1 MDDMEREALRRAE
14 RIRSAVPN
22 SQRVHK
28 PSAKPSVKPPVRT
41 DEKVPEKQEQS
52 KKAEPPK
59 REVKEKPMDF
69 LFKDKETTLILLL
82 IIFLYDEDTDPM
94 LIMALIYLML

>member
-14 RIRSAVPN
+14 RMRSAVPN

-52 KKAEPPK
+52 KKA
-59 REVKEKPMDF
+59 
-69 LFKDKETTLILLL
+69 
-82 IIFLYDEDTDPM
+82 
-94 LIMALIYLML
+94 